1 MVLIGGEK
9 DGKVI
14 LLVAA
19 TKDVVARGIHAGNLL
34 GVAKEVNG
42 RGGGKPD
49 LAQGGGED
57 PSRIP
62 AAFDKLY
69 ELVKGTNL
77 S

>member
-1 MVLIGGEK
+1 MCIR
-9 DGKVI
+9 D
-14 LLVAA
+14 
-19 TKDVVARGIHAGNLL
+19 R
-34 GVAKEVNG
+34 AKEVNG

-69 ELVKGTNL
+69 ELVKGTTL
-77 S
+77 A

>member
-1 MVLIGGEK
+1 
-9 DGKVI
+9 
-14 LLVAA
+14 
-19 TKDVVARGIHAGNLL
+19 VVARGIHAGNLL
-34 GVAKEVNG
+34 KELAKEVNG

-69 ELVKGTNL
+69 ELVKGTSL